1 MTRRAIV
8 GAKMLR
14 LLALAG
20 AMAVIQ
26 PTTAVAGAQSYVTIM
41 FSRAQVEGVTA
52 PNCTPMPNS
61 VPIWQVAQDLATH
74 GYAATEAV
82 TTSLEADTGERCNT
96 NGDLTL
102 SWSDLRQLQ
111 SQYGWD
117 SIPRGNSDDR
127 SATTSQQYA
136 DSCAL
141 LPTFYSE
148 GFPNAWAMYA
158 YFGGPYSTTMQST
171 IVDTCFAFGRTY
183 QVGPNPLPAPSPY
196 LVKVFSINGGYCN
209 DPTLSCHSVGAP
221 YEYTLPS
228 ALETLVQ
235 SAGWDIIQGYK
246 FVTGSYASSAV
257 SWDCTGADPAS
268 HWTTRSEV
276 YCYNDW
282 QSVIAAIPAT
292 AQVVSPS
299 VIAGLQNRVLNGSL
313 TSITVSPS
321 QSTIVAGGSQAY
333 KVEGFDDQ
341 GHDLGDVSAST
352 TFAIDGTGSCTG
364 AICSASDPGSYTVTA
379 TDGVATKTALLSAVA
394 APVISGLSPA
404 TGRVG
409 DTATVTGTGLNLIS
423 LVAFNGTAAAFTVV
437 SPTQLVATVP
447 NGATDGPVTLT
458 ALGGVT
464 EQAGSFTVQPRITGF
479 SPLSASAGAT
489 VTISGSAF
497 LATNQVTIAGVPAT
511 FTVSSYS
518 TIKATV
524 PVITSPGP
532 ITVTTPDGTATST
545 ASFGIVHVISAFTPT
560 HGKVGSSVA
569 ITGSGFT
576 GASAVKFNGAAA
588 VFTVTSDTAITAT
601 VPAAASTGK
610 ITVVVSGTSPKSS
623 SNFYVIPTI
632 SGFSPTSA
640 TVGTSVAITGT
651 GFTHA
656 TKVLFAG
663 TAATYTVAS
672 PTKINATVPAG
683 ATTGKITVRT
693 AGGSATSTTN
703 FTILK
708 STPKTTRHR

>member
-1 MTRRAIV
+1 
-8 GAKMLR
+8 
-14 LLALAG
+14 
-20 AMAVIQ
+20 MAVIQ
-26 PTTAVAGAQSYVTIM
+26 PGAAVASGQSYVTIM

-61 VPIWQVAQDLATH
+61 VPIWQVAQDLAAH
-74 GYAATEAV
+74 GYPATEAV

-102 SWSDLRQLQ
+102 SWADLRQLQ

-117 SIPRGNSDDR
+117 SIPRGNTDDR
-127 SATTSQQYA
+127 SATTGQQYA

-158 YFGGPYSTTMQST
+158 YFGGPYSKTMQST

-209 DPTLSCHSVGAP
+209 DTTLSCHSVSAP
-221 YEYTLPS
+221 YQYTLPS

-246 FVTGSYASSAV
+246 FVTGSYSSSAV

-299 VIAGLQNRVLNGSL
+299 VIAGLQNRVLNGPL

-321 QSTIVAGGSQAY
+321 QSTIVAGGSQTY
-333 KVEGFDDQ
+333 KVEGFDNQ

-352 TFAIDGTGSCTG
+352 TFSIDGTGSCTG
-364 AICSASDPGSYTVTA
+364 ATCTAGDPGSYTVTA
-379 TDGVATKTALLSAVA
+379 TDGVVTNTAQLSAVA
-394 APVISGLSPA
+394 APVISGLSPS

-409 DTATVTGTGLNLIS
+409 DTVTVTGSGLNVIS
-423 LVAFNGTAAAFTVV
+423 GVAFNGTTASFTVV
-437 SPTQLVATVP
+437 SPTQLQATVP
-447 NGATDGPVTLT
+447 NGATDGPVTVT

-464 EQAGSFTVQPRITGF
+464 QQAGSFTVQPRITGF
-479 SPLSASAGAT
+479 SPLSAAAGAT

-497 LATNQVTIAGVPAT
+497 VGANQVTIAGVPAA

-524 PVITSPGP
+524 PVIGSPGP
-532 ITVTTPDGTATST
+532 ITVTTPDGTATSA
-545 ASFGIVHVISAFTPT
+545 ASFGIVPVISGFAPT
-560 HGKVGSSVA
+560 HGKVGTSVA

-576 GASAVKFNGAAA
+576 AASAVKFNGAAA

-601 VPAAASTGK
+601 VPATASTGK
-610 ITVVVSGTSPKSS
+610 ITVVAPGTASKSS
-623 SNFYVIPTI
+623 SPFYVVPTI
-632 SGFSPTSA
+632 SSFSPTS
-640 TVGTSVAITGT
+640 GTIGTPVAITGT

-656 TKVLFAG
+656 TNVLFAG
-663 TAATYTVAS
+663 KAATYTVTS
-672 PTKINATVPAG
+672 PTTINTSVPAG

-703 FTILK
+703 FTIRRNA
-708 STPKTTRHR
+708 PTTKRHR